1 MQFLI
6 KRIHNGR
13 VTRPLVVVLAGIV
26 MLGLSAGNARAAQA
40 AGASSDWRN
49 MTELP
54 YVDFSGLSVKQK
66 KQVLDILRTEGC
78 TCGCDMKL
86 AECRVKDPKCSTSRP
101 LAASVITA
109 VRSGK
114 SVEEI
119 HKIFAERATRP
130 TPVLEPAVAIAVAG
144 APFKGPLDAR
154 LTLVEFS
161 DYQ

>member
-1 MQFLI
+1 MQFLG

-13 VTRPLVVVLAGIV
+13 VNRLLAIALAGIV
-26 MLGLSAGNARAAQA
+26 LLGLGAGDVRAAQA
-40 AGASSDWRN
+40 GKASPDWQT

-54 YVDFSGLSVKQK
+54 FVDFSGLSVKQK
-66 KQVLDILRTEGC
+66 KQVLGILRAEGC

-86 AECRVKDPKCSTSRP
+86 AECRVKDPQCSTSRP

-109 VRSGK
+109 VRAGK
-114 SVEEI
+114 SAEEI
-119 HKIFAERATRP
+119 HKIFAERGSHP
-130 TPVLEPAVAIAVAG
+130 TPVLDPAVPISIAG

>member
-1 MQFLI
+1 MQFLFE
-6 KRIHNGR
+6 RIHNGT
-13 VTRPLVVVLAGIV
+13 VIKPLSLALAGIV
-26 MLGLSAGNARAAQA
+26 FLGLAAADARAAQA
-40 AGASSDWRN
+40 AKPAADWRS
-49 MTELP
+49 MTDLP

-66 KQVLDILRTEGC
+66 KQVLDILRAEGC

-86 AECRVKDPKCSTSRP
+86 AECRVKDPQCSTSRP

-109 VRSGK
+109 VRAGK
-114 SVEEI
+114 SAEEI
-119 HKIFAERATRP
+119 HKIFAERGSHP
-130 TPVLEPAVAIAVAG
+130 TPVLDPAVPISIAG

>member
-1 MQFLI
+1 
-6 KRIHNGR
+6 
-13 VTRPLVVVLAGIV
+13 
-26 MLGLSAGNARAAQA
+26 
-40 AGASSDWRN
+40 

-54 YVDFSGLSVKQK
+54 YVDFTGLTAKQK
-66 KQVLDILRTEGC
+66 KQVLDVLRAEAC

-109 VRSGK
+109 VRAGK
-114 SVEEI
+114 TTGEI
-119 HKIFAERATRP
+119 HKIFADRGSRP
-130 TPVLEPAVAIAVAG
+130 TPVLDAAVPISIAG

-154 LTLVEFS
+154 LTVVEFS

>member
-1 MQFLI
+1 MQFLWE
-6 KRIHNGR
+6 RIHNR
-13 VTRPLVVVLAGIV
+13 KVTSSFALALAGLL
-26 MLGLSAGNARAAQA
+26 MLGLAAGDARAAQA
-40 AGASSDWRN
+40 GKPPADWHT

-66 KQVLDILRTEGC
+66 KQVLDILRAEGC

-86 AECRVKDPKCSTSRP
+86 AECRVKDPQCSTSRP

-109 VRSGK
+109 VRTGK
-114 SVEEI
+114 SAEEI

-130 TPVLEPAVAIAVAG
+130 TPVLEPAVPIAVAG

-154 LTLVEFS
+154 LTVVEFS

>member
-6 KRIHNGR
+6 ERIHNES
-13 VTRPLVVVLAGIV
+13 VIKPLSLALAGIV
-26 MLGLSAGNARAAQA
+26 MLGLSAGDTRAAQS
-40 AGASSDWRN
+40 AGASTDWRN

-66 KQVLDILRTEGC
+66 KQVLDILRMEGC
-78 TCGCDMKL
+78 TCGCGMKL

-109 VRSGK
+109 VRAGK
-114 SVEEI
+114 SVDEI